1 MSDNVIS
8 ISSAKP
14 EETAPAL
21 KPLDNHES
29 LMLRHLVRQ
38 QEDAKAR
45 AQLIVDQAAKEVSD
59 FVIAVLR
66 TVVCRIPSLVSLS
79 RTTRQSISLRS
90 QLLHLLSPQRLLNLN
105 QRANE
110 P

>member
-1 MSDNVIS
+1 MKRDQVTP

-14 EETAPAL
+14 VETAPAHQ
-21 KPLDNHES
+21 PLDVYES

-45 AQLIVDQAAKEVSD
+45 AQLIVDQASKEVSD
-59 FVIAVLR
+59 FVISVLKDR
-66 TVVCRIPSLVSLS
+66 GLS
-79 RTTRQSISLRS
+79 HTEFGIALADYKTINKLEKPAAPAPAPV
-90 QLLHLLSPQRLLNLN
+90 PQAAPAPT
-105 QRANE
+105 Q

>member
-38 QEDAKAR
+38 QEDAKVR

-59 FVIAVLR
+59 FVIAVLKDR
-66 TVVCRIPSLVSLS
+66 DLS
-79 RTTRQSISLRS
+79 HTEFGIALADYKTINKLEKPAAAPAPAPAPAQS
-90 QLLHLLSPQRLLNLN
+90 
-105 QRANE
+105 
-110 P
+110 